1 MGLIV
6 QKFGGTSVADTDKIK
21 NIVSFAERELAF
33 NNQLII
39 VVSAMA
45 GVTNHLITLC
55 NEVSNLASC
64 VKLQEYDAALATGEI
79 VSAALVAL
87 ALSEKNI
94 RARSFAAW
102 QVPLVT
108 NNDAGQASVLDFD
121 PTQIRECLNSGVIPV
136 IAGFQGVNA
145 NDRITTLGRG
155 GSDITAV
162 LAAARLG
169 ATRCDIYT
177 DVEGVYSSDPRI
189 VHNARLLKSV
199 SYDQMLEFAACGA
212 KVLHPRAVEIAMR
225 YNVNLRV
232 LSSFSGNDGTSIIKE
247 LKTMEQKSITG
258 IASNKN
264 LLNVEVL
271 CATLKINE
279 LCLTMLEHNIHIN
292 FIQSQT
298 GGNCSFISP
307 LSDKNKLELLLE
319 NLKHNGKIKDFKIST
334 NIAIIAVIGYG
345 IKSDGQVLR
354 SILTKLKSADV
365 TVKMIEVSE
374 IKISILIDDKN
385 TEKAVRALHELIE

>member
-1 MGLIV
+1 MELIV
-6 QKFGGTSVADTDKIK
+6 QKFGGTSVADTGKIK
-21 NIVSFAERELAF
+21 NIVSFAERELAL
-33 NNQLII
+33 NNQLVI

-55 NEVSNLASC
+55 NEVSNLAGC
-64 VKLQEYDAALATGEI
+64 AKLKEYDAALATGEN

-87 ALSEKNI
+87 ALVEKNI

-108 NNDAGQASVLDFD
+108 NNDPGQASVLDFD

-162 LAAARLG
+162 LAAASLS

-189 VHNARLLKSV
+189 VHDAKLLKLV
-199 SYDQMLEFAACGA
+199 SYDRMLEFAACGA

-247 LKTMEQKSITG
+247 LETMEQKSITG

-264 LLNVEVL
+264 LLNIEVL
-271 CATLKINE
+271 CATIEINE
-279 LCLTMLEHNIHIN
+279 LCLTMLERNIHIN
-292 FIQSQT
+292 FIQSLT
-298 GGNCSFISP
+298 GGNGSFISP
-307 LSDKNKLELLLE
+307 ISDKSKLELLLD
-319 NLKHNGKIKDFKIST
+319 NLKHNGKIKDFKISAD
-334 NIAIIAVIGYG
+334 IAIIAVIGYG
-345 IKSDGQVLR
+345 IKSDGQVLH
-354 SILTKLKSADV
+354 SILTKLKSTDV

-385 TEKAVRALHELIE
+385 TEKAVSALHELVE

>member
-1 MGLIV
+1 MLIV
-6 QKFGGTSVADTDKIK
+6 QKFGGTSVADTEKIK

-33 NNQLII
+33 NNQLVI

-55 NEVSNLASC
+55 NEVSTLASC
-64 VKLQEYDAALATGEI
+64 AKLQEYDTALATGEI

-87 ALSEKNI
+87 TLQEKNI
-94 RARSFAAW
+94 SARSFAAW

-121 PTQIRECLNSGVIPV
+121 PTQIRECLNSGIIPV
-136 IAGFQGVNA
+136 IAGFQGVGA
-145 NDRITTLGRG
+145 NGRITTLGRG

-162 LAAARLG
+162 LTAARLG
-169 ATRCDIYT
+169 AARCDIYT

-189 VHNARLLKSV
+189 VHNAKLLKSV
-199 SYDQMLEFAACGA
+199 SYDQMLELAACGA

-232 LSSFSGNDGTSIIKE
+232 LSSFSGNNGTSITKE
-247 LKTMEQKSITG
+247 VEIMEQKSITG

-271 CATLKINE
+271 CATTGINE

-292 FIQSQT
+292 SIQT
-298 GGNCSFISP
+298 MARGNCSFISP
-307 LSDKNKLELLLE
+307 ISDKNKLELLLE
-319 NLKHNGKIKDFKIST
+319 NLKQNGKIKEFKISPD
-334 NIAIIAVIGYG
+334 IAIIAVIGYG
-345 IKSDGQVLR
+345 IKSDAQVLH

-385 TEKAVRALHELIE
+385 TEKAVSALHELVE